1 MVIRVDPRG
10 DDRSPV
16 PRVVRRRIIVRDR
29 GRFGT
34 SEMAKRR
41 IRAAFALPVWMY
53 RGYNAANAGDLAA
66 AVAYNALVAI
76 IPMLLL
82 LVAVS
87 GLALKTTD
95 DLLAFVIQVIF
106 WAFPDEAKQKAL
118 EGVLSARSN
127 SSWIGALSLAGFA
140 WVGANFVSCLARCMN
155 RVYGVPNRRFVH
167 QRTRDFLVVVGFA
180 VLFLLVAIAA
190 TLPSLLLGNESN
202 AFTRTL
208 TIASG
213 RVQAISYGIALLS
226 SMMLFLVVYR
236 IVPNAGQRLRDV
248 WPGILTAAFLLV
260 LMLQVF
266 PVYVRMVG
274 ERNSLGAALGFIP
287 LLVGWFYILA
297 HVLLFGTYVNASFRH
312 QCRKGYGIGGFP
324 LPGCP
329 VTANLAEAIGDAAGQ
344 RLVHVAPRAP
354 GVRGSLDATARQL
367 LRRGSQRSSPVSRNH

>member
-82 LVAVS
+82 MVS
-87 GLALKTTD
+87 VGGLALKTD
-95 DLLAFVIQVIF
+95 DLLATFIQAIF
-106 WAFPDEAKQKAL
+106 WALPAEDTQDAL
-118 EGVLSARSN
+118 DGALAARRN
-127 SSWIGALSLAGFA
+127 SPWIGAISFAGFA

-167 QRTRDFLVVVGFA
+167 QRTRDFLVVVAFG
-180 VLFLLVAIAA
+180 VLFLLVSIAA
-190 TLPSLLLGNESN
+190 TLPSFFVGKELDVFFSN
-202 AFTRTL
+202 L
-208 TIASG
+208 MLASG
-213 RVQAISYGIALLS
+213 RAQAISYGVALLS

-260 LMLQVF
+260 LLLQVF
-266 PVYVRMVG
+266 PVYLRMVG
-274 ERNSLGAALGFIP
+274 GVNRYGACFGFIP
-287 LLVGWFYILA
+287 LLVGWFYVLA

-312 QCRKGYGIGGFP
+312 HCRKGYGIGGFP